1 MAAKRPKSNLDVKS
15 LVDKTSSSSVAM
27 VIIATVIVVFCLVS
41 AKALLAQGAY
51 QRRVVNAK
59 HDTVEQL
66 KKNIDNSKSLVSSYD
81 VFASSKTNALNG
93 NGQAADNA
101 LPPDGSNNRIVLD
114 ALPTNYDFAA
124 LVSSLTVLLT
134 ANQIQEGSVIALDES
149 ANYTADKL
157 TSTSPITIAGLQLGG
172 KSPVNNIYSMLSSM
186 EDSIRPLN
194 VQKLDLTLD
203 QTTNEYLATITLD
216 TYFQPAKKVTVTNKV
231 VK

>member
-1 MAAKRPKSNLDVKS
+1 MAAKKTTPNLDVKS
-15 LVDKTSSSSVAM
+15 LVDKTSSSSLAM

-59 HDTVEQL
+59 QDTVDTL
-66 KKNIDNSKSLVSSYD
+66 KKNIDASESLVGGYD
-81 VFASSKTNALNG
+81 IFASSKTNALGG
-93 NGQAADNA
+93 NGQAAASA
-101 LPPDGSNNRIVLD
+101 LPPDGPNSRIVLD
-114 ALPTNYDFAA
+114 ALPSNYDFAA
-124 LVSSLTVLLT
+124 LVSSLTFLLT
-134 ANQIQEGSVIALDES
+134 ANQIQEGSVTAIDES
-149 ANYTADKL
+149 ANNTPDKL
-157 TSTSPITIAGLQLGG
+157 TSTSPVTIAGLQLGG
-172 KSPVNNIYSMLSSM
+172 KSSVNNLYTMLTNI

-203 QTTNEYLATITLD
+203 ESSGNYSASITLD